1 MRLAFGAFA
10 VALGYALVYYA
21 IGMFQHYSPTTNSD
35 PANTQDLYYA
45 FSYLLGFP
53 NNGKFGSLPFKM
65 AQTST
70 GKSYSTP
77 EPSGSSG
84 SSGQSGSGGG
94 VQLV

>member
-1 MRLAFGAFA
+1 MRLAFAAFS

-21 IGMFQHYSPTTNSD
+21 IGMYQHYSPTTNSD
-35 PANTQDLYYA
+35 SANTQDLYYA

-53 NNGKFGSLPFKM
+53 NNGKFGSLPFKKTDM
-65 AQTST
+65 GS

-77 EPSGSSG
+77 EPTGN
-84 SSGQSGSGGG
+84 QQTGSGGG

>member
-21 IGMFQHYSPTTNSD
+21 IGMYQHYSPSKGNGSATSE
-35 PANTQDLYYA
+35 DLYYA

-53 NNGKFGSLPFKM
+53 NNGKFGSLPFKF
-65 AQTST
+65 TET
-70 GKSYSTP
+70 GSGMSYSTP
-77 EPSGSSG
+77 QPSGN
-84 SSGQSGSGGG
+84 QQSGGG